1 MVMHVVAL
9 VLAAAVGG
17 GQAAEGSGAAAPS
30 KAAALEPAIAATIL
44 RFNKDEERFRDAPR
58 VEKAGSPSEP
68 YMLRATYRR
77 AQGAHQIIGGNA
89 AAASEVTVRV
99 RAVELEKRATK
110 VNAGDLDEDFS
121 KAPWRETP
129 RGYLLDFK
137 FLWTGSAWEQ
147 VGAPVAHPTL
157 GVVGRP

>member
-1 MVMHVVAL
+1 
-9 VLAAAVGG
+9 AATDGG
-17 GQAAEGSGAAAPS
+17 APS
-30 KAAALEPAIAATIL
+30 KAATLEPAIADTIK

-58 VEKAGSPSEP
+58 IEKAGEPSEP
-68 YMLRATYRR
+68 YMIRATYRR
-77 AQGAHQIIGGNA
+77 ATETHQVLGGNA
-89 AAASEVTVRV
+89 ASTSEVTVRV
-99 RAVELEKRATK
+99 RAVEMEKRATK
-110 VNAGDLDEDFS
+110 VNAGDLEKDFA

-137 FLWTGSAWEQ
+137 FHWTGSAWEQ